1 MFNGHIHPRDVSS
14 DSCLTFTSTLVPN
27 ILSLIYTV
35 PRVYRLSPTHSCRIM
50 CLICIVP
57 RVHSVSP
64 THSCCIMCL
73 ICMVPRGH
81 SISPTHSF
89 CIRCISFQQLQSV
102 PISSN
107 QFQLIATD
115 TPNTLYITSPHYSNE
130 ASSLTFCTHPHYLIS
145 LISFK

>member
-1 MFNGHIHPRDVSS
+1 MDNGHTRPRDVSG
-14 DSCLTFTSTLVPN
+14 DSCLTVSNTLVTYHVSHIYCASCPRCIPN
-27 ILSLIYTV
+27 TLVSYHVSHIY
-35 PRVYRLSPTHSCRIM
+35 
-50 CLICIVP
+50 IVP
-57 RVHSVSP
+57 RVHGV
-64 THSCCIMCL
+64 
-73 ICMVPRGH
+73 
-81 SISPTHSF
+81 SPTHSF

-107 QFQLIATD
+107 QLQLIATD